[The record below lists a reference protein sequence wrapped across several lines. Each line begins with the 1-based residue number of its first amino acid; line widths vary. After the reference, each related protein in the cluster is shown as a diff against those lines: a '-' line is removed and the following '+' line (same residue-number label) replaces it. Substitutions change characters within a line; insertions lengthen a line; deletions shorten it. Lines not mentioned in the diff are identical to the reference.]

1 MRDHAMSDG
10 EDQRKFEEAIRTARL
25 GGMHSFQ
32 RWFNQSSDVQ
42 QSLVRGYW
50 DLSLHI
56 LTPKVCE
63 YIRSPEE
70 KTALE
75 IGYGGGRILN
85 AACSFFREAIG
96 IDIHAE
102 TESVEAFLRSQG
114 KDNFRLIRTAGHS
127 IDVDSE
133 SVDFMYSFIVL
144 QHVPRYD
151 VFASYVAEA
160 YRCLKSGGV
169 AQLYFGRYSTLRPLD
184 QLRHCLRGYK
194 ESPERP
200 IDQKRLVVRV
210 ARAKRLCGEIGFS
223 VLEVG
228 TSYKEAPDGYPARR
242 GGQSYVTLLKRGGP
256 N

>member
-1 MRDHAMSDG
+1 MRNHAMSDG
-10 EDQRKFEEAIRTARL
+10 EDQGKFEEAIRTARL
-25 GGMHSFQ
+25 GGMDAFQ
-32 RWFNQSSDVQ
+32 RWFNESKNVHE
-42 QSLVRGYW
+42 SLVRGYW

-63 YIRSPEE
+63 HIQRPEE
-70 KTALE
+70 KVALE

-85 AACSFFREAIG
+85 AACSYFREAIG

-102 TESVEAFLRSQG
+102 AEGVEGVLRSQG
-114 KDNFRLIRTAGHS
+114 KTNFRLIRTAGQS

-133 SVDFMYSFIVL
+133 SVDFIYSFIVL
-144 QHVPRYD
+144 QHLPHYHL
-151 VFASYVAEA
+151 FARYVAEA

-184 QLRHCLRGYK
+184 QLRHFLRGYK

-210 ARAKRLCGEIGFS
+210 SKAKGLCREIGFS

-228 TSYKEAPDGYPARR
+228 TSYKTAPDGYPARR
-242 GGQSYVTLLKRGGP
+242 GGQSYVTLLKGGGP
-256 N
+256 I